1 MELLCSLVS
10 TLPEGLGWSE
20 GRGGCVL
27 CQPDLPWGQGKLL
40 CHLSPIRQGR
50 EELAHFL
57 GKEVVMTGWV
67 FLPLMPAIRKV

>member
-1 MELLCSLVS
+1 M
-10 TLPEGLGWSE
+10 
-20 GRGGCVL
+20 L